1 MECEICGESIEKKR
15 PDSRYCS
22 LACINKAKRLR
33 AKERRLI
40 ELDDTYPPM
49 DINKP
54 DELRISP
61 NASAEL
67 RTIEREH
74 FDKILN
80 LRTDYGDKLRD
91 LKELNLKQ
99 EFTIEKLEDK
109 ISDIREKHIK
119 EIAEIRTNSTK
130 ETVAAITQMP
140 AIQSALGAFASK
152 LIPNRENALSGVS
165 DQFNIQEKQIIDAIR
180 RMQPDVQESLVQMLY
195 VLFSKSHEKQVE
207 IFSSLQAFMMQ
218 PEVDDI

>member
-1 MECEICGESIEKKR
+1 MECEICGKPIEKKR
-15 PDSRYCS
+15 PDSLYCS
-22 LACINKAKRLR
+22 PTCINKAKRLR
-33 AKERRLI
+33 AKERKLI
-40 ELDDTYPPM
+40 EFNDTYPTM

-54 DELRISP
+54 EELRVSP
-61 NASAEL
+61 NTSAEL

-80 LRTDYGDKLRD
+80 LRTDYGDKIRD

-99 EFTIEKLEDK
+99 EFTIERLKDK
-109 ISDIREKHIK
+109 ISDLKDKHTK
-119 EIAEIRTNSTK
+119 EIAEHSTNATK

-152 LIPNRENALSGVS
+152 LIPHSGGALGGVS
-165 DQFNIQEKQIIDAIR
+165 DQFNTQEKQIIDAIR
-180 RMQPDVQESLVQMLY
+180 KMQFDVQGSLVQMLY
-195 VLFSKSHEKQVE
+195 VLFAKSHEEQIE

-218 PEVDDI
+218 PEEDDI